1 MTMKLYGDVIS
12 PFTRMC
18 LVTAH
23 EIGLKDS
30 LRLVGTAV
38 KPAEVNAHLSLLSPV
53 GKIPVLETDHG
64 HAIYDSRVIME
75 YLAHHAGD
83 KSFFPDDGVKRFR
96 ILTLLALAQGIAD
109 AAVAKRYEQVQR
121 PEAMRWPEYR
131 LRLKAR
137 IEQGL
142 DDIEANGME
151 TLLDVHAGSVA
162 VACML
167 GYIDYRH
174 DALNWRKGRPHLSAF
189 DKRFNSRM
197 SMEAWPLA

>member
-1 MTMKLYGDVIS
+1 MKLYGDVIS

-23 EIGLKDS
+23 EVGLKDKIA
-30 LRLVGTAV
+30 LLQTGV
-38 KPAEVNAHLSLLSPV
+38 KPAEVNAHLTKLSPI

-83 KSFFPDDGVKRFR
+83 KQLFPDDGVKRFR
-96 ILTLLALAQGIAD
+96 ILTLLALAQGISD
-109 AAVAKRYEQVQR
+109 AAVSKRYEQVQR
-121 PEAMRWPEYR
+121 PEALRWIDYR
-131 LRLKAR
+131 ARLKAR
-137 IEQGL
+137 IEAGL
-142 DDIEANGME
+142 DDLEQNWHDS
-151 TLLDVHAGSVA
+151 LDAVNAGSFG

-174 DALNWRKGRPHLSAF
+174 DALNWRAHRPRLQDFA
-189 DKRFNSRM
+189 KQFNNRQ
-197 SMEAWPLA
+197 SMLAWPLA

>member
-1 MTMKLYGDVIS
+1 MTMNLFGDVIS

-23 EIGLKDS
+23 EVGLKDQ
-30 LRLVGTAV
+30 LRLVTTAV
-38 KPAEVNAHLSLLSPV
+38 KPAELNDSLAKLSPM

-64 HAIYDSRVIME
+64 HAVYDSRVIME
-75 YLAHHAGD
+75 YFAHHAGD
-83 KSFFPDDGVKRFR
+83 AQLFPREGVKRFR
-96 ILTLLALAQGIAD
+96 VLTLLALAQGTCD
-109 AAVAKRYEQVQR
+109 AAVAKRYELVQR

-131 LRLKAR
+131 LRLRQR

-142 DDIEANGME
+142 DEIEHSWME
-151 TLLDVHAGSVA
+151 DLASVHAGSIG

-174 DALNWRKGRPHLSAF
+174 DVLKWRSSRPQLAAF
-189 DKRFNSRM
+189 ATRFYKRM
-197 SMEAWPLA
+197 SMEAWPLE

>member
-1 MTMKLYGDVIS
+1 MKIHGDVIS

-23 EIGLKDS
+23 EVGLKDKVQ
-30 LRLVGTAV
+30 LVPASV
-38 KPAEVNAHLSLLSPV
+38 KPAEVNDYLTKLSPI

-75 YLAHHAGD
+75 YLTHYAGE

-96 ILTLLALAQGIAD
+96 VLTLLALANGIAD
-109 AAVAKRYEQVQR
+109 AAVGKRYEQVQR
-121 PEAMRWPEYR
+121 PEEMRWPEYR
-131 LRLKAR
+131 SRLKAR
-137 IEQGL
+137 INAGL
-142 DDIEANGME
+142 DDIENNWLE
-151 TLLDVHAGSVA
+151 SLSEVHAGSVA

-167 GYIDYRH
+167 GYIDHRH
-174 DALNWRKGRPHLSAF
+174 DVLNWRGSRPHLAAF
-189 DKRFNSRM
+189 AKRFNARM

>member
-1 MTMKLYGDVIS
+1 MKIHGSVMS

-23 EIGLKDS
+23 EVGLKDKVQ
-30 LRLVGTAV
+30 LVPASV
-38 KPAEVNAHLSLLSPV
+38 KPEEVNSALSKLSPI

-75 YLAHHAGD
+75 YIAHHAGE
-83 KSFFPDDGVKRFR
+83 KNFFPDDGVKRFR

-109 AAVAKRYEQVQR
+109 AAVSKRYEQVQR
-121 PEAMRWPEYR
+121 PEDKRWPEYR
-131 LRLKAR
+131 ARLKTR
-137 IEQGL
+137 IEDGL
-142 DDIEANGME
+142 DEIESNWLD
-151 TLLDVHAGSVA
+151 TLADVHAGSVA

-167 GYIDYRH
+167 GYIDFRH
-174 DALNWRKGRPHLSAF
+174 DALKWRDSRPHLTAF
-189 DKRFNSRM
+189 AKRFNARM